1 VIKGTLSAALLLV
14 MSLSAQAVERVE
26 RGQLVIENI
35 PEIPEA
41 LAERMNQYQQAR
53 GAAFNGWLGRDG
65 GVLIGTRFGE
75 TTQVHR
81 VAAPLAMR
89 EQLTFFQEPVTEVAA
104 NPDGQGFLFTRDQ
117 GGNELYQLYYYD
129 IASGQVRLLS
139 DGRSRNTDARW
150 SNGGQLFAYST
161 TRRNGRDTD
170 IHIGTLD
177 GKDSQPVLEREGTWS
192 VSDWSPDDRELL
204 VTRYISINESELYVL
219 SLVSG
224 QLARFNPTEE
234 PVSYHS
240 ARFSRDGDGIYYISD
255 QGSEFRQLR
264 YDSLKSPRREVLSAD
279 IPWNIEEMAMSR
291 GGTYLAFIANAGG
304 ISQLYL
310 RDIKQGTTLP
320 APALPMGVA
329 GGLEFDLSGRN
340 LGLFINGPRN
350 ATDVYTLE
358 VKTAQL
364 TRWTRSETGGLD
376 ASRFAEPS
384 LIEFP
389 SFDGRRIPAFY
400 YRPDA
405 KTARRGKFPVLISIH
420 GGPESQS
427 IPVFSPITEF
437 YLREMGMAVLHPNVR
452 GSAGYGKTYL
462 KLDNGRL
469 REDSVKDIGALL
481 DWIAKQPEL
490 DAERVAVIGGSYG
503 GYMVLASMARY
514 NERLRAGIDIV
525 GISNFVTFLT
535 NTSDYRRDLRRA
547 EYGDERD
554 PDMNEFLHSIS
565 PTRNASKITRPM
577 FIVHGA
583 NDPRVPASEAE
594 QMVTSMRANGGQVW
608 YLLAR
613 DEGHGFKKKTNRDY
627 YNNAIVL
634 FLQQHLLRD

>member
-1 VIKGTLSAALLLV
+1 MNKALAWIALMGWLATAA
-14 MSLSAQAVERVE
+14 AVERVE

-35 PEIPEA
+35 PEIPA
-41 LAERMNQYQQAR
+41 AVAERRNQYQQAR
-53 GAAFNGWLGRDG
+53 GAAFEGWLGRDG
-65 GVLIGTRFGE
+65 GVLISTRFGE
-75 TTQVHR
+75 TSQVHR
-81 VAAPLAMR
+81 VAAPMAMR
-89 EQLTFFQEPVTEVAA
+89 EQLTFFQEPVGQVAA
-104 NPDGQGFLFTRDQ
+104 RPDGTGFLFTRDQ
-117 GGNELYQLYYYD
+117 GGNELYQLYYFD
-129 IASGQVRLLS
+129 IASGEQRMLS

-177 GKDSQPVLEREGTWS
+177 AKESRPVLEREGTWS
-192 VSDWSPDDRELL
+192 VSDWSPDDKELL

-219 SLVSG
+219 SLASG
-224 QLARFNPTEE
+224 QLARFNPAAE

-264 YDSLKSPRREVLSAD
+264 YDSLKGPRREVLSAD

-304 ISQLYL
+304 VSQLHL
-310 RDIKQGTTLP
+310 RDIKLGTTLP
-320 APALPMGVA
+320 APALPLGVVGA
-329 GGLEFDLSGRN
+329 LEFDPSGRN
-340 LGLFINGPRN
+340 LGLFVNGPRN

-358 VKTAQL
+358 VKSAQL

-376 ASRFAEPS
+376 AGKFVEPK
-384 LIEFP
+384 LVEFP
-389 SFDGRRIPAFY
+389 SFDGRKIPAFY

-405 KTARRGKFPVLISIH
+405 RTARRGKFPVLISIH
-420 GGPESQS
+420 GGPESQA

-437 YLREMGMAVLHPNVR
+437 YLREMGIAVLYPNVR
-452 GSAGYGKTYL
+452 GSAGYGKSYL

-481 DWIAKQPEL
+481 DWVAKQPEL

-503 GYMVLASMARY
+503 GYMVLASMAHY
-514 NERLRAGIDIV
+514 NDRLRAGIDIV

-554 PDMNEFLHSIS
+554 PEMNEFLHSIS
-565 PTRNASKITRPM
+565 PTRNASKITKPM
-577 FIVHGA
+577 FIVQGA

-613 DEGHGFKKKTNRDY
+613 DEGHGFKKKSNRDY